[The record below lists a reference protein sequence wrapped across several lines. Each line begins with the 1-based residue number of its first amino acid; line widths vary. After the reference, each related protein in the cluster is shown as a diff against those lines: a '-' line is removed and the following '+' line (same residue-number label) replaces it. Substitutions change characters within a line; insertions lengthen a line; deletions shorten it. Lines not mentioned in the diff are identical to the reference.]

1 MPKILE
7 KITLAPKIHQFRF
20 YVPEIVKKALPGQFV
35 ILRVNQSGERIP
47 MSIAEMDKQNGILTI
62 VVLEV
67 GKSTALLGR
76 LKTGDQILDLL
87 GPLGKPSEMKN
98 FGTVVCVGGGIGIA
112 PLYTL
117 VEGFRSF
124 NNKVIT
130 IMGAK
135 TKELVIK
142 EEELKKISD
151 RVIVTTDDGSYGKKG
166 LVTFA
171 LKELLRNEKI
181 DLVMAVGPVVMMKAV
196 SQITK
201 EYNIKTW
208 VSLNP
213 VMVDG
218 TGMCGG
224 CRVSIDGKNKF
235 ACVDGPDFEAHLVDF
250 DSLVQRQKCYLEQEK
265 IAYERYC
272 RAQ

>member
-20 YVPEIVKKALPGQFV
+20 YVPELVKKALPGQFV
-35 ILRVNQSGERIP
+35 ILRANEYGERIP
-47 MSIAEMDKQNGILTI
+47 MSIAQMNKKNGILTV

-67 GKSTALLGR
+67 GKSTALLGS
-76 LKTGDQILDLL
+76 LKTGDEISDLL
-87 GPLGKPSEMKN
+87 GPLGNPTEIKY

-117 VEGFRSF
+117 IEGFKSF
-124 NNKVIT
+124 GNKIIT
-130 IMGAK
+130 IIGAK
-135 TKELVIK
+135 TKELLIK
-142 EEELKKISD
+142 EEELKKISN
-151 RVIVTTDDGSYGKKG
+151 RMIVTTDDGSYGKKG
-166 LVTFA
+166 FVTEV
-171 LKELLRNEKI
+171 LKELLLNEKI

-201 EYNIKTW
+201 EYNLKTW

-213 VMVDG
+213 IMIDG

-224 CRVSIDGKNKF
+224 CRVLIDGKNKF
-235 ACVDGPDFEAHLVDF
+235 ACVDGPDFEADLVDF
-250 DSLVQRQKCYLEQEK
+250 DNLIQRQKCYLQQEQ
-265 IAYERYC
+265 IAYEKFSSG
-272 RAQ
+272 